1 MKIAIIANCQT
12 QAISNYM
19 RIISGCSEIV
29 NVPAHLLGTEQYN
42 KALTNLKEIVNDEN
56 AVIFTFNLGE
66 RFGEISTLKL
76 KAVAKAKVFTITN
89 IFFSGFHPD
98 ITYLGSMGKRILSPL
113 GDYHSKIVLNSFI
126 SGFSV
131 EETIALFNEKTY
143 KDLGFFEEFNKSKCE
158 LLARDK
164 SSDIQFGEEFLQLVL
179 SKPSL
184 YTMNHPTPEVLYKF
198 TCRLC
203 EYAGIAYSEFP
214 SAFFTNYLSTAAW
227 WPVYKEI
234 AEYHEANIVLPM
246 VFKQPD
252 SRGGNVLSLTQ
263 FIERS
268 FTRYKEIGF
277 ETIKEAFVT
286 SG

>member
-89 IFFSGFHPD
+89 LFFSGFHPD

-113 GDYHSKIVLNSFI
+113 GDYHSKIVLNS
-126 SGFSV
+126 
-131 EETIALFNEKTY
+131 
-143 KDLGFFEEFNKSKCE
+143 
-158 LLARDK
+158 
-164 SSDIQFGEEFLQLVL
+164 
-179 SKPSL
+179 
-184 YTMNHPTPEVLYKF
+184 
-198 TCRLC
+198 
-203 EYAGIAYSEFP
+203 
-214 SAFFTNYLSTAAW
+214 
-227 WPVYKEI
+227 
-234 AEYHEANIVLPM
+234 
-246 VFKQPD
+246 
-252 SRGGNVLSLTQ
+252 
-263 FIERS
+263 
-268 FTRYKEIGF
+268 
-277 ETIKEAFVT
+277 
-286 SG
+286 

>member
-29 NVPAHLLGTEQYN
+29 NVPAHLLGTEQYG
-42 KALTNLKEIVNDEN
+42 KAITKLKDLINDEN
-56 AVIFTFNLGE
+56 ALIFTFNLGE
-66 RFGEISTLKL
+66 RFGEISTQKL
-76 KAVAKAKVFTITN
+76 KAVAKARVFTITN
-89 IFFSGFHPD
+89 LFFSGFHPD

-113 GDYHSKIVLNSFI
+113 GDYHSKIILNSFT
-126 SGFSV
+126 SGFS
-131 EETIALFNEKTY
+131 EAETFALFNGKTY
-143 KDLGFFEEFNKSKCE
+143 KDLGFFEEFDKSKNE

-164 SSDIQFGEEFLQLVL
+164 SSDIQFGEEFLRLVQ

-198 TCRLC
+198 ACKLC
-203 EYAGIAYSEFP
+203 EYAGIPYSEFP
-214 SAFFTNYLSTAAW
+214 SNFFTNYLSTAAW

-234 AEYHEANIVLPM
+234 AEYHEANIALPM

-263 FIERS
+263 FIGRS
-268 FTRYKEIGF
+268 FIRYKEVGSEI
-277 ETIKEAFVT
+277 IKEAYT
-286 SG
+286 TNR